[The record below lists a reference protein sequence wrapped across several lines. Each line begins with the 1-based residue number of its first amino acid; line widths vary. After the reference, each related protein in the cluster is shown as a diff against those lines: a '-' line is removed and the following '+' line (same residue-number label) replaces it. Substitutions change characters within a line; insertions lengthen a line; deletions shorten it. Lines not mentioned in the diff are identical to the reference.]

1 MTCIHH
7 YGLPWWLSG
16 KEPTCWCRRH
26 GLNPWV
32 GKIPEERNG
41 NPLQYSCLEILMDRG
56 AWWVIVHR
64 VVKELD
70 MTLRVNNHHH
80 RFSIIQKSSVL
91 LQFIPSPHPQSLTTT
106 DLLTVSIVLPFQE
119 RYILGTTQYVVF
131 SDWLFSLSTICLRFP
146 PCLFIA
152 W

>member
-1 MTCIHH
+1 
-7 YGLPWWLSG
+7 
-16 KEPTCWCRRH
+16 
-26 GLNPWV
+26 
-32 GKIPEERNG
+32 
-41 NPLQYSCLEILMDRG
+41 MDRG

-131 SDWLFSLSTICLRFP
+131 SD
-146 PCLFIA
+146 
-152 W
+152 

>member
-1 MTCIHH
+1 
-7 YGLPWWLSG
+7 
-16 KEPTCWCRRH
+16 
-26 GLNPWV
+26 
-32 GKIPEERNG
+32 
-41 NPLQYSCLEILMDRG
+41 MDRG

-80 RFSIIQKSSVL
+80 HFSIIQKSSVL

-131 SDWLFSLSTICLRFP
+131 SD
-146 PCLFIA
+146 
-152 W
+152 